1 MNYTKALRA
10 AHILHK
16 FCNRRKCENC
26 LFHDTESR
34 ATCRINT
41 IPIYYH
47 LEEIDKKMYK
57 QMNKEDIAPKVRD
70 EA

>member
-34 ATCRINT
+34 APCRLYT
-41 IPIYYH
+41 IPRYYQ
-47 LEEIDKKMYK
+47 LKDIDEMLYGQTNEEDKK
-57 QMNKEDIAPKVRD
+57 NDI
-70 EA
+70 

>member
-16 FCNRRKCENC
+16 FCNRRKCESC

-34 ATCRINT
+34 QPCRLNT
-41 IPIYYH
+41 IPRYYQ
-47 LEEIDKKMYK
+47 LKDIDEKLYGGKS
-57 QMNKEDIAPKVRD
+57 NDTITGN
-70 EA
+70 

>member
-16 FCNRRKCENC
+16 FCNRRKCEGC

-34 ATCRINT
+34 QPCRLNT
-41 IPIYYH
+41 IPKYYQ
-47 LEEIDKKMYK
+47 LKDIDEKLYGGKSNDK
-57 QMNKEDIAPKVRD
+57 I
-70 EA
+70 